1 MIPHYPSDMPPAM
14 PLVDYPDSGSDDDG
28 GGGVENNSAPATQS
42 AQSALKRKHSHSA
55 NAIAALPPLP
65 SAFHD
70 LYASN
75 ARISTSDNPSL
86 HGGRKRA
93 VPHVEGNWP
102 SHVYLECKVYFFCM
116 SSKSHDGL
124 TRSRDPYTV

>member
-1 MIPHYPSDMPPAM
+1 MPPAM

-28 GGGVENNSAPATQS
+28 GVDSNSAPAAQS
-42 AQSALKRKHSHSA
+42 AQSALKRKHSHFA

-102 SHVYLECKVYFFCM
+102 SHVYLECEVYFFRM
-116 SSKSHDGL
+116 SGRLHHVL
-124 TRSRDPYTV
+124 MRSRDTYTA